1 MFGVSGVDTAYSDY
15 RGRTLCVASKV
26 FRVVGRSRISRRS
39 VDPNGLRS
47 ESIRRAV
54 KGQRGRKRRWW
65 WWRSDWRQQRSRWS
79 QRGRLRPAFTSQC
92 PSKVLD
98 AGLVERHQPGAGA
111 HRSLH
116 VHQVSSLSHSLRIVA
131 TRGKFGAVG
140 QSTFEFAPLFYS
152 SSYCLSSRQYG
163 FSLASVCTR
172 TGSCRSSSSVVT
184 TPKTRIPV
192 AQGTRMETN
201 EGVMSRGR
209 EEEEESNHLV
219 PY

>member
-26 FRVVGRSRISRRS
+26 FRVVGRSRI
-39 VDPNGLRS
+39 
-47 ESIRRAV
+47 RRAV
-54 KGQRGRKRRWW
+54 KGQRGRKRRWWW

-116 VHQVSSLSHSLRIVA
+116 VHQVSSLSLSHSSSEFCVLLQRAGNLELSVNQRLNSPLCSTPLPTVCPA
-131 TRGKFGAVG
+131 DNTVSLCPAFAHVQAAAGAVAVSSLLQRPESQWRRG
-140 QSTFEFAPLFYS
+140 QEW
-152 SSYCLSSRQYG
+152 RQMR
-163 FSLASVCTR
+163 V
-172 TGSCRSSSSVVT
+172 
-184 TPKTRIPV
+184 
-192 AQGTRMETN
+192 
-201 EGVMSRGR
+201 
-209 EEEEESNHLV
+209 
-219 PY
+219 